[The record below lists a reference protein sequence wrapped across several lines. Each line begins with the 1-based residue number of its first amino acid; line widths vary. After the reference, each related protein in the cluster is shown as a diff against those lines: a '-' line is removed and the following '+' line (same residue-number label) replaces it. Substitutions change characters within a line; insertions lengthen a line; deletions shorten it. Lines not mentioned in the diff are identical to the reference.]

1 MSSSTKRSACPGGI
15 DATMSQYQPGEL
27 AVEHQLKAQFHV
39 DLHYLHPHVEVEGG
53 FLAIDSN
60 GLPHVI
66 TAECQNPVP
75 LGTPKIITKKT
86 NTDTLGTNVVLATT
100 GVGVTATASAALGAE
115 HTKENQL
122 PPNTPYASRISSTR
136 IIGTTFEIIP
146 FAEVAGAQ
154 PNSVSVDL
162 HLAPSQ
168 TPGIGEAAIR
178 KESNRFP
185 LLASSRSNRGC
196 LGRTTLDSNRIYGEL
211 RGMGTHVFVVPK
223 LSPIYLAVR
232 SGADAKTSYAIVT
245 GLDYPTVITQD
256 GTGYTGV
263 LGLKSRLMP
272 RNVQPWYK
280 TLLRRLTPRRMR
292 SVPPRR
298 LETGAFELWGRAGW
312 MALDVERW
320 IEIAPVGLDSDGA
333 FMLEELQRN
342 PKFSL
347 RRRPSAF

>member
-1 MSSSTKRSACPGGI
+1 MLVGAVEAVSAPSSSWAALSSASRRSDSVLSQNISGEVRAPHVHRAPTHLFRRPPLFFSREDQPLAKETRALEHVKGVLNDPMAPAFPKLI
-15 DATMSQYQPGEL
+15 QYQPGEL

-263 LGLKSRLMP
+263 LGLKSRL
-272 RNVQPWYK
+272 
-280 TLLRRLTPRRMR
+280 
-292 SVPPRR
+292 SS
-298 LETGAFELWGRAGW
+298 
-312 MALDVERW
+312 
-320 IEIAPVGLDSDGA
+320 VGLKG
-333 FMLEELQRN
+333 
-342 PKFSL
+342 
-347 RRRPSAF
+347 